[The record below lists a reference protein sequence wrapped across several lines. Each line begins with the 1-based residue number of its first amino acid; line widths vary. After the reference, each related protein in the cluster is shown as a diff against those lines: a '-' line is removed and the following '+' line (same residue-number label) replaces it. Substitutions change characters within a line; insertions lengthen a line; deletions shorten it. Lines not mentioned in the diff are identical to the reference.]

1 MRNTLDDPKFKDLI
15 KEDDK
20 KRVQEIV
27 KNVSTWLE
35 NNANAEGD
43 EYEAKRKEIEQVWT
57 PIITAA
63 YQGQQDGQG
72 GGGGGMPDMS
82 GFQGGGGGMPGNNEG
97 SGSGPTIDEVD

>member
-20 KRVQEIV
+20 KKVQEIV

-35 NNANAEGD
+35 NNPNAEAD
-43 EYEAKRKEIEQVWT
+43 EYESKKKEIEQVWT

-63 YQGQQDGQG
+63 YQGQ
-72 GGGGGMPDMS
+72 GGGMPDMS
-82 GFQGGGGGMPGNNEG
+82 GMPGGGNDGNNDGSG